1 MKKYLFLL
9 VSIIC
14 ISNFSYSQNY
24 TYKRTFYEGGVLKLN
39 GEVAIIGDTLVSIT
53 TNGISSNMPVL
64 LIGKSSS
71 YKQFKAILPENSD
84 YEIRI
89 SITDPFPFANELK
102 KGETAGLVYE
112 LVDNFRKSLS
122 VVTYFLIPVEN

>member
-1 MKKYLFLL
+1 MKKFLFLL
-9 VSIIC
+9 ASII
-14 ISNFSYSQNY
+14 ISNYSYSQNY

-39 GEVAIIGDTLVSIT
+39 GEVSIVGDTLVSIT
-53 TNGISSNMPVL
+53 TNGISSNLPVL
-64 LIGKSSS
+64 LISKSSS

-89 SITDPFPFANELK
+89 SITDPFPFANDLK

-112 LVDNFRKSLS
+112 LVDKFKNSHTE
-122 VVTYFLIPVEN
+122 VTYFLIPVEN